1 METKNLTK
9 SFGIRVPLDMYLK
22 MIEVGAENKISI
34 TDICLYS
41 LANSGI
47 LKSNFSFKIGGE
59 VNTDHINEIKRL
71 SEALTKSE
79 KNKNTFRVAMEESDE
94 EVKRLKQEIQ
104 KLTDAKNTYH
114 EAFSEGQEETKKLKE
129 TIEELKLRMKGMVR
143 APLSEVA
150 RQKEIQRE
158 IMEGYRKAEE
168 EREKRENPRGR

>member
-47 LKSNFSFKIGGE
+47 LKSNFSFKLGGS

-71 SEALTKSE
+71 NEALTKSE
-79 KNKNTFRVAMEESDE
+79 KSKNQFRVAMEESDE
-94 EVKRLKQEIQ
+94 EVERLKQEIVSLEQ
-104 KLTDAKNTYH
+104 QMVDRYNKIKALSNENKRL
-114 EAFSEGQEETKKLKE
+114 QEEIAKPPK
-129 TIEELKLRMKGMVR
+129 TIIVTEAERQLR
-143 APLSEVA
+143 
-150 RQKEIQRE
+150 IQRE
-158 IMEGYRKAEE
+158 NIESYRKAEE
-168 EREKRENPRGR
+168 ERAERENRGRR